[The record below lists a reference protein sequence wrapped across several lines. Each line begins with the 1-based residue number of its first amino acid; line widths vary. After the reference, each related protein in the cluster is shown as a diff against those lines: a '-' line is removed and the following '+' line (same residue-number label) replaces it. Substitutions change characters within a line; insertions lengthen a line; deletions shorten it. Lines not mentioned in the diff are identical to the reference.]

1 MLVAVLA
8 SKRYQTLAA
17 SDGTQVLP
25 LVAAHA
31 PNLILIDLVMPHQ
44 ATLETITQLPKLGCA
59 SRIVTRSGDFGGAYL
74 RPALLPGA
82 HATLA
87 KPFSLDSL
95 FSTVQTL
102 LAPANPQAA

>member
-1 MLVAVLA
+1 LLVAALA

-44 ATLETITQLPKLGCA
+44 ASLKTITQLRKLGCT
-59 SRIVTRSGDFGGAYL
+59 SKIVAMSGDFDGAYL
-74 RPALLPGA
+74 RPALLLGA
-82 HATLA
+82 QATLA
-87 KPFSLDSL
+87 KPFTLDSL
-95 FSTVQTL
+95 FSTVQTR
-102 LAPANPQAA
+102 LAPANSQAA